1 MQIIKTASLLNQ
13 ASVQFSVSMKHGAVF
28 TCHRQ
33 FVNSSRSPVY
43 SNHCSS
49 GYYIFAV
56 FLKKLAQIVGWQEKK
71 KLPGELQV
79 CTLSQT
85 PALSPLAQTLGSK
98 SFSSHL
104 LSRTSLLENLFNKLL
119 WRCK

>member
-1 MQIIKTASLLNQ
+1 MQIIETASLLNQ
-13 ASVQFSVSMKHGAVF
+13 ASVQFTVSMKHGAVF

-49 GYYIFAV
+49 RYYIFPV

-71 KLPGELQV
+71 TPWGAAS

-85 PALSPLAQTLGSK
+85 TALSPLAQALGSK

-104 LSRTSLLENLFNKLL
+104 LSRTSLLETLFNKLL
-119 WRCK
+119 WGCK